1 MGRMHFRATGPRSI
15 PIKRK
20 YIVFNDESEELE
32 EEVELLKKNSR
43 SCGAPKER
51 EISVFGGTAAPILNQ
66 EGLHDIGNLTQWVLC
81 IL

>member
-20 YIVFNDESEELE
+20 YIVLSGGSEELE
-32 EEVELLKKNSR
+32 KEVELLKNSR

-51 EISVFGGTAAPILNQ
+51 EISVFGGTAPPILNQ
-66 EGLHDIGNLTQWVLC
+66 EGLHDIGNLTKWVLC